1 MIRVLLADDQV
12 LVRAGF
18 RAILNSAEDITVV
31 AEAGDGA
38 EAIRQT
44 ECHHPDVVLMDIRMP
59 GTDGLAATGVIR
71 QASAAAARNTAIPD
85 TAAPDTTAP
94 DTTAPDTT
102 APDTT
107 APDTAAPDTAA
118 PDTKVI
124 ILTTYESDDYLYAAL
139 RAGASGF
146 LLKDT
151 EPTEL
156 LHAVRV
162 VIAGDAL
169 LSPSVTR
176 RLVADLASRPAPASR
191 SAPAALATLT
201 HREREIVV
209 LVAEGLSNHD
219 IAQRLF
225 ISPHTA
231 KTHVNRAMTKLDV
244 RDRAQLVII
253 AYESG
258 LVGLGHPE
266 RLRLPLRAGSG
277 DGDHRIHRS

>member
-1 MIRVLLADDQV
+1 VIRVLLADDQV

-18 RAILNSAEDITVV
+18 RAILNSTEDITVV

-38 EAIRQT
+38 EAIRLT
-44 ECHHPDVVLMDIRMP
+44 ERHHPDVVLMDIRMP

-71 QASAAAARNTAIPD
+71 QASVAATRNTAI
-85 TAAPDTTAP
+85 
-94 DTTAPDTT
+94 
-102 APDTT
+102 
-107 APDTAAPDTAA
+107 PDTAAPDTAA

-162 VIAGDAL
+162 VVAGDAL
-169 LSPSVTR
+169 LSPRVTR
-176 RLVADLASRPAPASR
+176 RLIADVASRPAPGPR

-209 LVAEGLSNHD
+209 LVAAGLSNHD

-231 KTHVNRAMTKLDV
+231 KTHVNRAMAKLDV

-258 LVGLGHPE
+258 LVG
-266 RLRLPLRAGSG
+266 SG
-277 DGDHRIHRS
+277 RGE